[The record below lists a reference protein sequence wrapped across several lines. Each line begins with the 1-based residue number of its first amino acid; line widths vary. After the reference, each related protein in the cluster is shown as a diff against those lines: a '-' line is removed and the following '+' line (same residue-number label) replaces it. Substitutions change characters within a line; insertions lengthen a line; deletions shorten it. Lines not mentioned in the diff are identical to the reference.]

1 MKEGWEK
8 RKGKRKGKGEDMP
21 NWAPEQSEQ
30 PEQFLVTPVLLPNTS
45 VDRADGAWFVSN
57 RGRYVLY
64 GSHAQNTQSV
74 H

>member
-30 PEQFLVTPVLLPNTS
+30 PEQFLVTPKTIAFRNRTGYLTGH
-45 VDRADGAWFVSN
+45 RSN
-57 RGRYVLY
+57 SRT
-64 GSHAQNTQSV
+64 AI
-74 H
+74 